1 MSKRT
6 IGILS
11 ILSVMLALVGAGLI
25 VAGIVGSPLTTTT
38 TGNAT
43 TTHMT
48 NFANLPLFVAG
59 VVIAA
64 LALIP
69 HLIAWEGISSLSV
82 GFSRKTMV
90 TPNSSGYKENES
102 QGGIYARPTYYC
114 DSATR
119 AECNGSIS
127 RWHRLTFSK
136 QYASAAAISQSS
148 FSAPHS
154 DGGVSRHRDPL
165 ACDEFTDD

>member
-1 MSKRT
+1 MYKRRSLMSKRP

-69 HLIAWEGISSLSV
+69 HLIAWAGTLINLARLQQWSWFVLVLVLHGIAVLMYLIAGPTTPADMAHSASYMQRSQQLPQHSLRSSDV
-82 GFSRKTMV
+82 
-90 TPNSSGYKENES
+90 
-102 QGGIYARPTYYC
+102 
-114 DSATR
+114 
-119 AECNGSIS
+119 
-127 RWHRLTFSK
+127 
-136 QYASAAAISQSS
+136 
-148 FSAPHS
+148 
-154 DGGVSRHRDPL
+154 
-165 ACDEFTDD
+165 

>member
-1 MSKRT
+1 MSKRP

-69 HLIAWEGISSLSV
+69 HLIAWAGTLINLARLQQWSWFVLVLVLHGIAVLMYLIAGPTTPADMAHSASYMQRSEQLPQHSLRS
-82 GFSRKTMV
+82 
-90 TPNSSGYKENES
+90 
-102 QGGIYARPTYYC
+102 
-114 DSATR
+114 
-119 AECNGSIS
+119 
-127 RWHRLTFSK
+127 
-136 QYASAAAISQSS
+136 
-148 FSAPHS
+148 
-154 DGGVSRHRDPL
+154 
-165 ACDEFTDD
+165 

>member
-1 MSKRT
+1 MYKRRYPMSKRT
-6 IGILS
+6 ISILF

-48 NFANLPLFVAG
+48 NFANLPLFVAV

-69 HLIAWEGISSLSV
+69 HLIAWAGPLINLLRCHQCTSFFLSFV
-82 GFSRKTMV
+82 F
-90 TPNSSGYKENES
+90 
-102 QGGIYARPTYYC
+102 
-114 DSATR
+114 
-119 AECNGSIS
+119 
-127 RWHRLTFSK
+127 
-136 QYASAAAISQSS
+136 
-148 FSAPHS
+148 PH
-154 DGGVSRHRDPL
+154 
-165 ACDEFTDD
+165 